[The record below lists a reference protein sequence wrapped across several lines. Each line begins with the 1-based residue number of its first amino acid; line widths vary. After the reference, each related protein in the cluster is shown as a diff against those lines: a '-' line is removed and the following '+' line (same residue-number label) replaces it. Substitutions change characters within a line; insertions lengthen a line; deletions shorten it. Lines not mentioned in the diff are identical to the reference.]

1 MVDPLTA
8 RRLGNLLRDLKE
20 RLKLTTVV
28 VTHDTRLAEKVADQV
43 IFLNEGKVLFSGTP
57 FEMEK
62 SSIPL
67 VRQFLELDRIDL
79 SLP

>member
-1 MVDPLTA
+1 
-8 RRLGNLLRDLKE
+8 
-20 RLKLTTVV
+20 VV
-28 VTHDTRLAEKVADQV
+28 VTHDTRLAQKVADQV